1 MYMMQQEEV
10 VGSSRRRKRL
20 QAHTPKQTV
29 RYSENKLNLLY
40 TFTNFPFAWHPD
52 TYDSPQLTPCL
63 INHEGVG
70 IETFF
75 SVASASSALHR
86 LVTVFHCV

>member
-1 MYMMQQEEV
+1 MQQEEM
-10 VGSSRRRKRL
+10 VGSSRRTKKVTSTYI
-20 QAHTPKQTV
+20 QADSTPKTSSIC
-29 RYSENKLNLLY
+29 YTLLQI
-40 TFTNFPFAWHPD
+40 PP
-52 TYDSPQLTPCL
+52 SPAIPIPMISVTLTPCL

-75 SVASASSALHR
+75 SVANASSALHR